1 MKDCVFWGQISD
13 KIDMSKKLNKYFES
27 TLAKAGVLFCMQKG
41 DENMNLPYNGK
52 IRITKLYGTPPPK
65 GYTYAAGK
73 HAGIDMAGVTDKTI
87 HAIASGSVIRANYDP
102 TGWGNYVVVR
112 QDDGYNSIYAHLAK
126 ISVKIR
132 EKITAGQVIGME
144 GNTGNVT
151 GSHLHLELRADYAD
165 RYSTI
170 NPARYLKI
178 KDKTGDLEMENG
190 NTPSEWAKEAW
201 DWAKEKGLL
210 DGTRPQESVTREELV
225 AILQRFAA
233 LK

>member
-1 MKDCVFWGQISD
+1 M
-13 KIDMSKKLNKYFES
+13 
-27 TLAKAGVLFCMQKG
+27 AKAGVLFYMQEG
-41 DENMNLPYNGK
+41 GEIMNLPYNGK

-73 HAGIDMAGVTDKTI
+73 HAGIDMVGVTDKTI

-112 QDDGYNSIYAHLAK
+112 QDDGYNCIYAHLAK

-132 EKITAGQVIGME
+132 EKVQAGQVIGME
-144 GNTGNVT
+144 GNTGNAT
-151 GSHLHLELRADYAD
+151 GNHLHLELRADYLD
-165 RYSTI
+165 RNSTI
-170 NPARYLKI
+170 NPATYY
-178 KDKTGDLEMENG
+178 G
-190 NTPSEWAKEAW
+190 NKPSEWAKEAW
-201 DWAKEKGLL
+201 NWAKEKELL
-210 DGTRPQESVTREELV
+210 DGTRPQESVTREELA